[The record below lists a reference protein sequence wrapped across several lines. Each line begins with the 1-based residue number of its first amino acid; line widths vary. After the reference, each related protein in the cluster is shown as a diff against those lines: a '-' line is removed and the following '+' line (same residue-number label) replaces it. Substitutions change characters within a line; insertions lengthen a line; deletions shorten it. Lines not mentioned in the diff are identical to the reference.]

1 MKKTLLALL
10 IASSAHAAPVT
21 LDGEHTTAADI
32 AAIARGETV
41 AIADSAQA
49 RVEKSFAVLLAAA
62 KTGQPIYGFTVGV
75 GWNKDRTFINA
86 KGELD
91 QALIKASQD
100 FNRGLIR
107 AHVGAG
113 RHPARRKS
121 ACGACHPSQHGADR
135 FARPAARLRPD
146 LRGHA

>member
-75 GWNKDRTFINA
+75 GWNKDRTFVTMP
-86 KGELD
+86 
-91 QALIKASQD
+91 KANST
-100 FNRGLIR
+100 
-107 AHVGAG
+107 
-113 RHPARRKS
+113 RRSSKPRKTSTAASS
-121 ACGACHPSQHGADR
+121 APTSAPSATSCPPKKCVR
-135 FARPAARLRPD
+135 CLPPVSTWC
-146 LRGHA
+146 